1 MQHFRY
7 FYGTSLLLVTRSVEL
22 LRIDS
27 FDLLSMVSDPENPLV
42 LNVLHASSTAY
53 SHNPVEK
60 IEEVYF
66 LVSDPFQLIAFRV
79 FDINCTYLCSF
90 QKSLKNRCIL
100 HDAKEQSEKTIH
112 AIHTFCQLLNISI
125 ICIQCSDSVNILFKH
140 FYIFFSGFCPH
151 CACVY

>member
-66 LVSDPFQLIAFRV
+66 LVSDPF
-79 FDINCTYLCSF
+79 
-90 QKSLKNRCIL
+90 
-100 HDAKEQSEKTIH
+100 
-112 AIHTFCQLLNISI
+112 
-125 ICIQCSDSVNILFKH
+125 
-140 FYIFFSGFCPH
+140 
-151 CACVY
+151 